1 MIIFEVFIFAVIVG
15 GVAGLLFALFDNED
29 EDVIEAYRED
39 DFDNID
45 WDD

>member
-1 MIIFEVFIFAVIVG
+1 MIIFEIFIFAVIIG
-15 GVAGLLFALFDNED
+15 GAVGLLFALFDNED
-29 EDVIEAYRED
+29 EDVIEAYKED